1 MKTRLQTLFM
11 LLMTGVL
18 ALSLNSCFN
27 SDDYDFD
34 KLSDNIDWK
43 PNMIVPVGYGT
54 YSLWYLLNQ
63 HETNPLDQTIILDN
77 EGYLHIRH
85 LEENIFTYDAIDVLT
100 FPSQVSNS
108 FNLILPP
115 NLALPTPIVIP
126 PTSDIIQVQTG
137 QSGVILSEM
146 NLNTS
151 MHFTITN
158 PLNADVDLSITLPDT
173 GIDGSVVSQ
182 TYKILAGAT
191 NQAETL
197 NLTGVNIDFNTPYS
211 TNNEMDIEFSG
222 TILDNGGTI
231 SSSGGDLN
239 IDYQVQT
246 IDFILAKGDFG
257 KQNLNI
263 GNGNIDMNVDFW
275 DDIEGDYQFA
285 DPKIKLYMQNS
296 AGVPFEIHANITG
309 YNTDG
314 NSQAL
319 NPAPLQP
326 QYPQTDTEVAN
337 GIADTV
343 TYDKNNSEIVN
354 LMALPPSDRLE
365 YSGSVALNPNAVDI
379 TTAPNIISRNSAIDV
394 DLEIDI
400 PLDFSATNLMIR
412 DTITSIDISDADKI
426 MNAAAVI
433 TAKNGFPLTVSI
445 DKIYLA
451 DALYNKIDSITDN
464 KVIDA
469 AEVFAS
475 GDQKGEVDESKI
487 QEISHEVQLSQTQI
501 EHLSQTR
508 NIIINASVKTTGNG
522 TEPVKLKGD
531 YELSFTISVQAQIDV
546 NN

>member
-1 MKTRLQTLFM
+1 
-11 LLMTGVL
+11 
-18 ALSLNSCFN
+18 
-27 SDDYDFD
+27 
-34 KLSDNIDWK
+34 
-43 PNMIVPVGYGT
+43 MIVPVGYGT

-77 EGYLHIRH
+77 KGYLHIRH
-85 LEENIFTYDAIDVLT
+85 LEANIFTYNAVDVLT
-100 FPSQVSNS
+100 FPAQISNS
-108 FNLILPP
+108 FNITLPP
-115 NLALPTPIVIP
+115 NLALPTPINIP
-126 PTSDIIQVQTG
+126 ATADKIQVQTG

-146 NLNTS
+146 DLNTN
-151 MHFTITN
+151 MQFTFTN
-158 PLNADVDLSITLPDT
+158 PLNADVDLSITLPDASIN
-173 GIDGSVVSQ
+173 GNVVSQ

-191 NQAETL
+191 NQVETL
-197 NLTGVNIDFNTPYS
+197 DLTGVHLDFNTPYS
-211 TNNEMDIEFSG
+211 PNNELDIQFAG
-222 TILDNGGTI
+222 QILDNGGTI
-231 SSSGGDLN
+231 NGSGNLN
-239 IDYQVQT
+239 IQYQVQT

-296 AGVPFEIHANITG
+296 AGVPFEINANITG
-309 YNTDG
+309 YSTDG
-314 NSQAL
+314 NTQAL

-326 QYPQTDTEVAN
+326 NYPKTNAEVTS

-343 TYDKNNSEIVN
+343 IYDKNNSEIVN

-379 TTAPNIISRNSAIDV
+379 PTSPNIITNNSAIDV

-433 TAKNGFPLTVSI
+433 TAKNGFPLAVSI

-451 DALYNKIDSITDN
+451 DASYNKIDSITDN

-469 AEVFAS
+469 AAVFTS
-475 GDQKGEVDESKI
+475 GDQQGEVDESKI

-501 EHLSQTR
+501 EHLNQTR